1 MNFQFREGKNY
12 TMRKSKILLIFSFAV
27 LFPFTISAQSIFWEV
42 SGKGIKKPIYI
53 FGTHHLHNYD
63 FIDSNPVIMEK
74 FQKSDLVIGEIKV
87 GNMMDFSLLM
97 KMGTAMMMTDNSLKD
112 LLTEQEYADTDACL
126 QKYTGLGIGFMNS
139 FKPMAVYQF
148 ILLGKYAQESEG
160 VSTPNNLSFSA
171 EGSMDLFF
179 QAEAENMNKEIRGL
193 ETVED
198 QISVLYD
205 SYSLERQVEML
216 LDIVYDREE
225 SEEYDINELNR
236 LYTQQ
241 DIEALYQMILENTN
255 EEEIEFM
262 LNERNRKWIPQIQQL
277 IEEKQSAFIAV
288 GAGHLPGE
296 EGVLNL
302 LEELGYELN
311 PIEISLE

>member
-1 MNFQFREGKNY
+1 MKDKNY
-12 TMRKSKILLIFSFAV
+12 TMRKASILSF
-27 LFPFTISAQSIFWEV
+27 LFLGILSSFTLSAQSIFWEV
-42 SGKGIKKPIYI
+42 TGKGVKKPIYI

-63 FIDSNPVIMEK
+63 FIDANPVIMEK
-74 FQKSDLVIGEIKV
+74 FQESDLMIGEIKV
-87 GNMMDFSLLM
+87 GNDMGFGLLM
-97 KMGTAMMMTDNSLKD
+97 KMGSSMMMTDNSLRN

-139 FKPMAVYQF
+139 FKPMVVYQF
-148 ILLGKYAQESEG
+148 ILMGKYTQENDDT
-160 VSTPNNLSFSA
+160 VSPGSGSLSLSA

-179 QAEAENMNKEIRGL
+179 QEEAENIGKEIRGL

-198 QISVLYD
+198 QIAVLYD

-216 LDIVYDREE
+216 LDIVYDRED
-225 SEEYDINELNR
+225 SEEYDMNELNR
-236 LYTQQ
+236 LYVQQ
-241 DIEALYQMILENTN
+241 DIEALYQMILANTN

-262 LNERNRKWIPQIQQL
+262 LNERNRKWIPQIQKL

-296 EGVLNL
+296 QGILTL
-302 LEELGYELN
+302 LQELGYDLK
-311 PIEISLE
+311 PINISLE